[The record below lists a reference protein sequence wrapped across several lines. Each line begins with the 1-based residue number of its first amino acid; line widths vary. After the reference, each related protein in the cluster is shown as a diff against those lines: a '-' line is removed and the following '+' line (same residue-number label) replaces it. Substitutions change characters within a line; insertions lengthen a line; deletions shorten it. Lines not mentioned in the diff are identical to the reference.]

1 MTVWQTIAAI
11 CATPSAIAVVRMV
24 AQRMSTS
31 SRAASREV
39 DYLRSEIKRERDEC
53 EHERVEYNARIAAQI
68 ASHAE
73 LREQLASAEKA
84 LYEVKQSLKRITVE
98 RDNALAIASFAI
110 KHGDGS

>member
-11 CATPSAIAVVRMV
+11 CATPSAIAVVRMI

-39 DYLRSEIKRERDEC
+39 DYLRLEIKRERDEC

-73 LREQLASAEKA
+73 LREQLASTEKA
-84 LYEVKQSLKRITVE
+84 LYEVKQALKRITVE

>member
-39 DYLRSEIKRERDEC
+39 DYLRSEITRERDRC
-53 EHERVEYNARIAAQI
+53 EDERAEYNARIAAQI

-73 LREQLASAEKA
+73 LREQLTTAEKA
-84 LYEVKQSLKRITVE
+84 LYEMKQSLKRIAVE
-98 RDNALAIASFAI
+98 RDSALTIASFAI